1 MGKGKLSAV
10 MLAVLAAACAAA
22 GISVW
27 RSSPM
32 FRRNDTGLHAA
43 QGNGCYSNKRIKL
56 NYIPEGFIASK
67 DFTDKFDVGI
77 EFKEIN
83 GGDGYFH
90 VTVSSA
96 DSSVHIDT
104 EDAVV
109 ERLTVNGCEGLYSTK
124 PNVNILLWGD
134 DNYIYVIDGS
144 IDKNEAIKI
153 AENLV
158 M

>member
-1 MGKGKLSAV
+1 MRKGKLPAV
-10 MLAVLAAACAAA
+10 MLAVLAVSCAVA
-22 GISVW
+22 GINVL
-27 RSSPM
+27 RSSPIL
-32 FRRNDTGLHAA
+32 RLSDTGLHAA
-43 QGNGCYSNKRIKL
+43 QGNGCYSNKRIRL
-56 NYIPEGFIASK
+56 NYIPEDFIVS
-67 DFTDKFDVGI
+67 DDYTNDLDVFI
-77 EFKEIN
+77 RFNDIY

-144 IDKNEAIKI
+144 IDKNEEMKI

>member
-1 MGKGKLSAV
+1 MRKGKLSAV

-56 NYIPEGFIASK
+56 NYIPEGFIVSE
-67 DFTDKFDVGI
+67 DNTNDMGVIIRFNDI
-77 EFKEIN
+77 Y
-83 GGDGYFH
+83 GGEGYFH
-90 VTVSSA
+90 VTISSA

-144 IDKNEAIKI
+144 IDKNEEMKI